1 MSILTQVLLSQ
12 LRRKELT
19 RAEFRY
25 HAHQLAMCM
34 AQQAA
39 EYIKPTINTIQT
51 PLATT
56 QGTSFTQPIVLIPI
70 LRSGLVLLPAFIEY
84 FPHAGIGCVGL
95 RRDEKTAIANLYYKN
110 IPKLSGKEQIIM
122 LDPMI
127 ATGGSGSAALDIITK
142 MGIKQEQI
150 IFVGIIA
157 AQEGVDVIKKS
168 FPKITLI
175 VTAIDK
181 DLNAA
186 KFIVP
191 GLGDFGD
198 RYFGTE

>member
-1 MSILTQVLLSQ
+1 MSTLTTVLLSH

-19 RAEFRY
+19 RAEFRHY
-25 HAHQLAMCM
+25 AHQLANCM

-39 EYIKPTINTIQT
+39 EYLKPTTQSIQT
-51 PLATT
+51 PLAST
-56 QGTSFTQPIVLIPI
+56 QGTSFTQPIILVPI

-84 FPHAGIGCVGL
+84 FPNAGVGCVGL
-95 RRDEKTAIANLYYKN
+95 RRDEKTAIASLYYKN
-110 IPKLSGKEQIIM
+110 IPKLSGNEQIIM

-127 ATGGSGSAALDIITK
+127 ATGGSGSAALDIIIK

-150 IFVGIIA
+150 IFVGVIA
-157 AQEGVDVIKKS
+157 AQEGIDVIKKA

-175 VTAIDK
+175 VAAVDK
-181 DLNAA
+181 ELSPK
-186 KFIVP
+186 KFIIP